1 MRKMVAGIL
10 AGAVLA
16 LAACGD
22 ETLAPLELQITVRA
36 APTQVAVGDSV
47 RFDITAQGGR
57 LLGVRLDYG
66 DLVVEAVSLLSART
80 ATLFR
85 HHAYTRSW
93 TYEVTA
99 TVEDFSQGTKR
110 ATATVQVR

>member
-1 MRKMVAGIL
+1 MRKTVTGIL
-10 AGAVLA
+10 AGVVLA
-16 LAACGD
+16 LGGCRAD
-22 ETLAPLELQITVRA
+22 TLAPLELQITVRA

-66 DLVVEAVSLLSART
+66 DLVAEDVSFLSART

-85 HHAYTRSW
+85 HHAYTRSG

-99 TVEDFSQGTKR
+99 TEIGR
-110 ATATVQVR
+110 AHV